1 MLPLPKLDDRTY
13 AQLVDDAKKWIP
25 RRAPVWT
32 DHNAHDPG
40 ITLIE
45 LFAWL
50 TEQQHYYLDQIRSD
64 NERKFLMLLGQQP
77 SPTKAASAQITVS
90 HRPGHDA
97 PVLVPAHTSV
107 TTREGDAAFET
118 EEPLLATAVKLRKI
132 IGMLPTGVADYSE
145 ANVRA
150 GMHFAAFGQQAEAG
164 SRLYLGFDRPFPAGE
179 RIPIAFELY
188 DRYPVAR
195 NPFATDD
202 RCLWIR
208 PSAEIEWEYYSAA
221 AGGSWLPLAID
232 ADETLRLT
240 LSGRMIFTA
249 PADALDRKVG
259 TIDDQLYWI
268 RATVKKAGYELP
280 PKLERILLNS
290 VPVVQR
296 VTVKD
301 EPVGSSNGLPAQ
313 YFDLTQC
320 PVLPESLHLLVE
332 ENSNTSSEWIEWKR
346 VDTLDASKPTDKHFL
361 LLPDSGRILFGDGV
375 NGAIPQPAHSKNAIN
390 IRASCYRTT
399 TGVKGNVGAEAITRW
414 VDPTAALD
422 SLELT
427 NWLPAAGGASQETLE
442 QVQVRTRKQLQS
454 LHSAATSE
462 DYETLALSTPGL
474 RVARAKAMP
483 LQDRNGQ
490 PAPGVVMVVVV
501 PYGEYANPVPSGGFL
516 STVCNHL
523 HPHRL
528 LTTKLRVVAPDYV
541 KASVEADIEVQSGY
555 DAAATKQKA
564 IDALLHYLHP
574 LMGGSDGTGW
584 PFGRPIYV
592 SEIYDVIKRVP
603 GVDCVHRVR
612 IAASGKGIRQDAE
625 GSIFIPPHSLVYSEV
640 HRIDTI
646 TADADCEPR
655 GGCHGHE

>member
-13 AQLVDDAKKWIP
+13 AQLVEDAIKRIP
-25 RRAPVWT
+25 RQAPVWT

-64 NERKFLMLLGQQP
+64 NELKFLKLLGQQP
-77 SPTKAASAQITVS
+77 SAAKPASAQITVS
-90 HRPGHDA
+90 HRPGSDA
-97 PVLVPAHTSV
+97 SVLIPAHTSV
-107 TTREGDAAFET
+107 TNREGDVAFET
-118 EEPLLATAVKLRKI
+118 EAPLLATAVKLRKI
-132 IGMLPTGVADYSE
+132 ISMPRAGVADYSE
-145 ANVRA
+145 ANIRA
-150 GMHFAAFGQQAEAG
+150 GMHFAAFGKKAEAG

-179 RIPIAFELY
+179 RIPIAFELF
-188 DRYPVAR
+188 DRYPVAG
-195 NPFATDD
+195 NPVAADD

-208 PSAEIEWEYYSAA
+208 PSAEIAWEYYSAA
-221 AGGSWLPLAID
+221 AGGSWLPLVMD

-240 LSGRMIFTA
+240 FSGSVIFTA
-249 PADALDRKVG
+249 PADALNRKIG
-259 TIDDQLYWI
+259 TIDEELYWI
-268 RATVKKAGYELP
+268 RATVKQAGYELP
-280 PKLERILLNS
+280 PKLERILLNT

-296 VTVKD
+296 ATVKD
-301 EPVGSSNGLPAQ
+301 EPVGSSNGLPEQ
-313 YFDLTQC
+313 YFDLTRF

-332 ENSNTSSEWIEWKR
+332 EKTDTGTEWIEWKR
-346 VDTLDASKPTDKHFL
+346 VDTLDASRPTDKHYL

-375 NGAIPQPAHSKNAIN
+375 NGAIPQPAHPKDAIT
-390 IRASCYRTT
+390 IKAACYQTT
-399 TGVKGNVGAEAITRW
+399 MGVKGNVGAAAITRW
-414 VDPTAALD
+414 VDTTSAFDA
-422 SLELT
+422 LELT
-427 NWLPAAGGASQETLE
+427 NWLPAAGGAPQETIE
-442 QVQVRTRKQLQS
+442 QAQVRTRKQLQS
-454 LHSAATSE
+454 AHSAATSE
-462 DYETLALSTPGL
+462 DYEAMALSTPGL
-474 RVARAKAMP
+474 RVARAKAIP
-483 LQDRNGQ
+483 LQDRDGK

-501 PYGEYANPVPSGGFL
+501 PYGESANPVPSPGFL
-516 STVCNHL
+516 STVCRHL

-528 LTTKLRVVAPDYV
+528 LTTRLRVVAPDYA

-574 LMGGSDGTGW
+574 LIGGNDGTGW

-592 SEIYDVIKRVP
+592 SEIYDVVKRSP
-603 GVDCVHRVR
+603 GVDRVHRVR

-625 GSIFIPPHSLVYSEV
+625 GSVFIPPHGLVYSEA
-640 HRIDTI
+640 HRIDII